1 MTTPHTGPEGRATNP
16 KAVDTI
22 SKLHTRTVD
31 ALKGFETMVEKAEPE
46 FRPVAVQFRDL
57 HDRQAAQMAQILTAM
72 GGKVDA
78 DGSIMATVNR
88 TVVSMRA
95 LFDEIDDDVMDAIR
109 NGEEKILEAFD
120 AALAE
125 DQPHQAQRA
134 LMDMREDLHAL
145 LTATRHLD

>member
-1 MTTPHTGPEGRATNP
+1 MTPPATGPEGPDTNP
-16 KAVDTI
+16 KAVDTLG
-22 SKLHTRTVD
+22 KLHTRTVD

-46 FRPVAVQFRDL
+46 FRPVALQFRDL
-57 HDRQAAQMAQILTAM
+57 HSRQAAQMAQLLTPM
-72 GGKVDA
+72 GGKIDA
-78 DGSIMATVNR
+78 DGSFMATVNR

-95 LFDEIDDDVMDAIR
+95 LFDEIDDDVMDAVR
-109 NGEEKILEAFD
+109 SGEERILEAFD

-134 LMDMREDLHAL
+134 LMNMREELHSL

>member
-1 MTTPHTGPEGRATNP
+1 MTTPHTGPKDSATNP

-46 FRPVAVQFRDL
+46 FRPVVLQFRDL
-57 HDRQAAQMAQILTAM
+57 HSRQAAQMAQILTTM
-72 GGKVDA
+72 GGKVDV